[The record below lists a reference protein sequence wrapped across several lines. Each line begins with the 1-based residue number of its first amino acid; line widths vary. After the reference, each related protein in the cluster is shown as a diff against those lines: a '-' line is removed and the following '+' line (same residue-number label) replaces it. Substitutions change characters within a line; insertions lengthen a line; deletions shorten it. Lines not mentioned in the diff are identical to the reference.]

1 MKKVIVFLVLV
12 FASFASAQNIV
23 LKGKIID
30 AKTQSPLNMASVFTN
45 DLQYS
50 TLSDVKGEFELKISK
65 SDFHSVK
72 IKYLGYKDF
81 QIQKKEITPNQ
92 YLTVKLE
99 PVILTSQTVAITA
112 SIGRE
117 GITPSA
123 FAKIEKQALHE
134 NFSYQDVPEYLSY
147 LPSTTFYSENGN
159 GIGYNYISIR
169 GFDQR
174 RISVS
179 VNGIPQNEPEDHN
192 VYWLDFADILG
203 NTEYIQVQRG
213 AGANIL
219 SYPSVGGS
227 INIITSNHSLKPQ
240 YDLSVSAGS
249 YNLRKYSATVSS
261 GLVDNKYSFYAKFSK
276 MLSGGYRDKSWS
288 DFNSYYLSAIRYDD
302 NFTTQLNLYGGPVSD
317 GLAYTGLPKFAVKD
331 KELRKKN
338 YSYWEADNK
347 EYSYTL
353 ERKSGEIENF
363 SQPHYELLNEW
374 KINDKMVFNSALFLI
389 TGDGFFTYDGS
400 WADTSYF
407 RLTSENGFNATAN
420 PGNAL
425 IKAQVENVQ
434 YGWMPKL
441 KIEHDNGTLIVG
453 GDLRIHRSFH
463 WGSIDYAEN
472 LPAGVDKDYRYY
484 QYKGGKDMIGIFVQE
499 SYNLNEK
506 TNLLLELQLPYVR
519 YKIYEEKYLNTDFK
533 TDNLFFNFK
542 AGINYKLD
550 EANNIYFSV
559 SKVSREP
566 RLKNYYDAAE
576 SSGGE
581 IPQFELNSDGSY
593 DFSKPLVK
601 PENMFDFELGYGLAE
616 QNYNINCNLYYMI
629 FKDEIVSNGRLDRF
643 GQPKTGNMESTIHR
657 GVELSSDYK
666 ITKNLFVY
674 VNATY
679 SQNYINKG
687 NSYIKYKQN
696 GKKYITTLDL
706 NDNKLGGF
714 PEFLANAI
722 IAYKTDDFMLQL
734 NAKYVGKN
742 YSDYY
747 DSNLGDYLKLYPQFI
762 DYDDNV
768 VDSYFT
774 ANIFGSVDFNLGSQL
789 NKSKLFF
796 QVNNIFNTLYAQKAI
811 GKEYFPAAERNFLAG
826 IQFSL

>member
-1 MKKVIVFLVLV
+1 MKKVIVFLV
-12 FASFASAQNIV
+12 FAIISAAYSQNIV
-23 LKGKIID
+23 VKGRVLDSKSL
-30 AKTQSPLNMASVFTN
+30 APLNMASIFTTN
-45 DLQYS
+45 LKFS
-50 TLSDVKGEFELKISK
+50 TLSDAKGEFELKINSNE
-65 SDFHSVK
+65 FTSVK
-72 IKYLGYKDF
+72 IKYLGYKEFLISNKD
-81 QIQKKEITPNQ
+81 IHSGE
-92 YLTVKLE
+92 YVTVKLE
-99 PVILTSQTVAITA
+99 PVILTSQTVSITA
-112 SIGRE
+112 SIAKE
-117 GITPSA
+117 GVTPSA
-123 FAKIEKQALHE
+123 FSKIEKESIKE
-134 NFSYQDVPEYLSY
+134 NYTYQDVPEYLSY

-203 NTEYIQVQRG
+203 NTDYIQVQRG

-227 INIITSNHSLKPQ
+227 INLITSNHSLKPQ
-240 YDLSVSAGS
+240 YDVSFTTGS

-276 MLSGGYRDKSWS
+276 MLSGGYRDMSWT

-302 NFTTQLNLYGGPVSD
+302 NFTTQLNLYGGPVAD

-353 ERKSGEIENF
+353 DRKSGEIENF

-374 KINDKMVFNSALFLI
+374 KINDNTVFNSALFLI
-389 TGDGFFTYDGS
+389 TGEGFFAYDGS

-407 RLTSENGFNATAN
+407 RLTKENGFNASSN

-434 YGWMPKL
+434 YGWMPKI
-441 KIEHDNGTLIVG
+441 KIEHKDGTLIIG
-453 GDLRIHRSFH
+453 GDLRIHRSLH

-472 LPAGVDKDYRYY
+472 LPAVVDKDYRYY
-484 QYKGGKDMIGIFVQE
+484 QYKGGKDMFGIFAQE

-506 TNLLLELQLPYVR
+506 TNLLLEVQLPYIK
-519 YKIYEEKYLNTDFK
+519 YKIFEEKYLNTDFS

-542 AGINYKLD
+542 AGVNYKLN
-550 EANNIYFSV
+550 ETNNVYFSV
-559 SKVSREP
+559 SKVAREP

-581 IPQFELNSDGSY
+581 VPQFELKSDGSF
-593 DFSKPLVK
+593 DFSKPLVN
-601 PENMFDFELGYGLAE
+601 PENMFDFELGYGITE
-616 QNYNINCNLYYMI
+616 KNINFNCNLYYMI
-629 FKDEIVSNGRLDRF
+629 FKDEIVANGRLDRF

-657 GVELSSDYK
+657 GIELSSDYK
-666 ITKNLFVY
+666 ITPNLSVY

-679 SQNYINKG
+679 SQNYINTG
-687 NSYIKYKQN
+687 NTFIKYKKD

-706 NDNKLGGF
+706 SDNKLGGF
-714 PEFLANAI
+714 PDFLANAI
-722 IAYKTDDFMLQL
+722 ISYKTDAFNLQIS
-734 NAKYVGKN
+734 AKYVGKN
-742 YSDYY
+742 YSDYF
-747 DSNLGDYLKLYPQFI
+747 DSKLSDYIKLYPSFI

-774 ANIFGSVDFNLGSQL
+774 ANIFGSYNFNLGNQL
-789 NKSKLFF
+789 NNSKLFF
-796 QVNNIFNTLYAQKAI
+796 QVNNIFNTLYAAKAI
-811 GKEYFPAAERNFLAG
+811 GKEFFPAAERNFLAG